1 MAAQLIT
8 LSRLLTEALER
19 QEFEQLCF
27 DAFRPVY
34 DQFSDGMT
42 RGARTRLLLD
52 YVGRQRM
59 TATLLREVRSINAS
73 RYGEFVDA
81 LAAALLTQLTASPGG
96 LDSHL
101 VSALQTLASGQPLS
115 LIHI

>member
-27 DAFRPVY
+27 DTFRPVY

-42 RGARTRLLLD
+42 A
-52 YVGRQRM
+52 GR
-59 TATLLREVRSINAS
+59 VRACCSITSAAS
-73 RYGEFVDA
+73 A
-81 LAAALLTQLTASPGG
+81 
-96 LDSHL
+96 
-101 VSALQTLASGQPLS
+101 
-115 LIHI
+115 